1 MSLSGMIS
9 MKNLKS
15 FLTSIAFALAGI
27 AVHANAAS
35 ENRRGESGICF
46 QQTPLGRKGDLP
58 RSAEKGLGSD
68 PLD

>member
-1 MSLSGMIS
+1 

-15 FLTSIAFALAGI
+15 FLTSIAFALAGV
-27 AVHANAAS
+27 AVHTNAAS

-46 QQTPLGRKGDLP
+46 QQTPLGRKSDLP
-58 RSAEKGLGSD
+58 RSAEEGAGSA

>member
-1 MSLSGMIS
+1 MNLTGMIL

-15 FLTSIAFALAGI
+15 FLTSIAFALAGV

-46 QQTPLGRKGDLP
+46 QQTPLGRKSDQP
-58 RSAEKGLGSD
+58 QSAKEGSGID
-68 PLD
+68 PFD